1 MHPHHHQHQHPSQ
14 PSSQS
19 SQSFLDTHQQQQQ
32 CVASQLPHTQHG
44 VTTFP
49 TFPTSASG
57 YVPDAVVTNTVTD
70 TFIQPPPTQ
79 QPPAV
84 NQRPNWY
91 VSNNPSA
98 PETYATFANHMVIP
112 PPINREEL
120 EKLRTSFVVVD
131 SASRNHSEYP
141 EPNDYTMPLPS
152 EIRDVQSLQLVSYKM
167 PTPQFPI
174 RSTNNRLHF
183 TTTDVTVTQ
192 EVDGTYTVDNHK
204 RTNMTHVSVDVGTY
218 AEAIAAHTTTDPSVQ
233 SYHNELVASLNVISL
248 QQDAV
253 CRALE
258 AALNAAAGS
267 TFVVHVDEVSETYT
281 ITTNF
286 ANSADPT
293 SFTNPTFFQ
302 PFFQGCEEY
311 YCDKSVDTTCNKTRH
326 FGKTHHKYPEH
337 SIGAVLGQPR
347 IDPPNQLCGT
357 VTFDGGDTLSG
368 AAGASFTTELQV
380 GDWLYLVELD
390 DTTKRSRVRVEAV
403 VSDTEVT
410 VDTSGGVPPAHAASY
425 AWRGRTTSPWARNL
439 TPDCYISM
447 FIDNADTL
455 QSFTTSIDE
464 AFYLLPSD
472 TSVFHSIPEYLPFKR
487 FSPPL
492 GRLDKLSFAF
502 RNPDNTLYDFKGKNH
517 VLVFKVVHYRQNVN
531 YGDF

>member
-1 MHPHHHQHQHPSQ
+1 MS
-14 PSSQS
+14 
-19 SQSFLDTHQQQQQ
+19 
-32 CVASQLPHTQHG
+32 
-44 VTTFP
+44 
-49 TFPTSASG
+49 
-57 YVPDAVVTNTVTD
+57 NTGTV
-70 TFIQPPPTQ
+70 IQPPPAQ

-84 NQRPNWY
+84 NQRPNWF
-91 VSNNPSA
+91 VSNNASA

-141 EPNDYTMPLPS
+141 EPNEYTMPLPS

-167 PTPQFPI
+167 PTPQFPV
-174 RSTNNRLHF
+174 RATNNRLHF

-192 EVDGTYTVDNHK
+192 EVDNTYTVDHHK
-204 RTNMTHVSVDVGTY
+204 RTNTSYVSVAAGTY
-218 AEAIAAHTTTDPSVQ
+218 AETITDHTTTDPNVQ
-233 SYHNELVASLNVISL
+233 ALHDELATAFNMTSLK
-248 QQDAV
+248 QDQL
-253 CRALE
+253 CRTLE
-258 AALNAAAGS
+258 AELNTNASS
-267 TFVVHVDEVSETYT
+267 TYVVYVDEVSETYT
-281 ITTNF
+281 ISTNF
-286 ANSADPT
+286 FNPADPT
-293 SFTNPTFFQ
+293 SFTTPKFFQ

-311 YCDKSVDTTCNKTRH
+311 YCDKSTEVVPASSPTSCCASKCAPAVQCKPTTVRH
-326 FGKTHHKYPEH
+326 FGKRHHTYPEN
-337 SIGAVLGQPR
+337 SIGALFGHPR
-347 IDPPNQLCGT
+347 VDPSNQLCGT
-357 VTFDGGDTLSG
+357 VNNADDPQTLLG
-368 AAGASFTTELQV
+368 NGTSFTSELQV
-380 GDWLYLVELD
+380 GDWLYLVELT
-390 DTTKRSRVRVEAV
+390 DTTKRARVRVTEI

-410 VDTSGGVPPAHAASY
+410 LDNSSGAPPTHGASY

-439 TPDCYISM
+439 APDCYISM

-455 QSFTTSIDE
+455 QSFTTSVDE

-472 TSVFHSIPEYLPFKR
+472 ASTFHSIPEYLPFKR
-487 FSPPL
+487 FSPTL